1 MGRGEPHKG
10 DRGSFH
16 TTIKQWPERER
27 PREKLLQQGAPSL
40 TEAELLAILIRTGAQ
55 GSTALDLAK
64 NLLSGER
71 TLRDVAAMNAE
82 DLGRFGIGRARAA
95 AIIAAFELM
104 RRLPASDG
112 KERPFIRGPE
122 DVVER
127 YGPRLRD
134 LKHEEFWSLLLSS
147 SNRLIS
153 ECRITTGIL
162 NSSLVHPRECFHAA
176 IQAKAASVIFIH
188 NHPSG
193 NPQPSQED
201 LAITKQLVEAGRIL
215 GIPVHDHII
224 IAGTTSTSFAESR
237 LL

>member
-1 MGRGEPHKG
+1 MGSRE
-10 DRGSFH
+10 SFH
-16 TTIKQWPERER
+16 TTIKEWPKGER
-27 PREKLLQQGAPSL
+27 PREKLIQRGAPSL
-40 TEAELLAILIRTGAQ
+40 TEAELLAILIRTGVQ

-64 NLLSGER
+64 KLLAGER
-71 TLRDVAAMNAE
+71 TLRDVASMSPD
-82 DLGRFGIGRARAA
+82 DLRLFGIGSARAA
-95 AIIAAFELM
+95 AIVAAFELM

-112 KERPFIRGPE
+112 KEKPIMRGPE
-122 DVVER
+122 DVVDR

-147 SNRLIS
+147 SNRLIG
-153 ECRITTGIL
+153 ECRITSGIL
-162 NSSLVHPRECFHAA
+162 NSSLVHPRECFHPA

-224 IAGTTSTSFAESR
+224 IAGTSSTSFAESR